1 MSNKLIKQPSPLDT
15 EVKCSLCSKTFWG
28 PTGDMQ
34 SERGFRFGQSLM
46 KHLSTAHPETAI
58 EIARSTDPFA
68 SYCAF
73 RLFTGDQHFKELL
86 DEQQAELLNWID
98 PQPPAPSESTPE
110 IVTPEA

>member
-1 MSNKLIKQPSPLDT
+1 
-15 EVKCSLCSKTFWG
+15 
-28 PTGDMQ
+28 MQ
-34 SERGFRFGQSLM
+34 SERGFRFGQTLL
-46 KHLSTAHPETAI
+46 KHISAAHPQSAV

-98 PQPPAPSESTPE
+98 PQDPDEPAESLAPPESTPE
-110 IVTPEA
+110 NVLPEA